1 MHGHLN
7 CPLPY
12 LANLQRFMFADPGWS
27 LGSTSIHCQGFNSWT
42 SFALGTTF
50 ISAFALT
57 QVLMESLNSRG
68 ANFIKNLT
76 TEGTR
81 VLAV

>member
-1 MHGHLN
+1 M
-7 CPLPY
+7 
-12 LANLQRFMFADPGWS
+12 
-27 LGSTSIHCQGFNSWT
+27 SII
-42 SFALGTTF
+42 SFQNMDSPTTTF

-81 VLAV
+81 VLQSDLFRSRILQTPAGDVHFDQI